1 MRRFI
6 AAEDTVRR
14 LMTTDQNSDGLP
26 RFANTFDED
35 LLLGVGLDVPL
46 DTTDDPERIHKI
58 AAEFEYGFEALADV
72 QRGVSIFGSARTTP
86 DHPDYLLAR
95 QVAAEVGRAGYS
107 IITGGG
113 PGMMEA
119 ANRGARDAGAMSI
132 GLNIELPHEQRPNEY
147 QDLELMFKHF
157 FVRKVMFVRYSQ
169 AFVVM
174 PGGFGTMDELFEAM
188 TLSQT
193 GKIRHFPVALV
204 GKHYWGGLVDWLREK
219 MLESQNIDAADLQM
233 LHICETPEEVRELIA
248 AEGGMLRALT
258 VW

>member
-1 MRRFI
+1 
-6 AAEDTVRR
+6 
-14 LMTTDQNSDGLP
+14 MTDERDIDELP
-26 RFANTFDED
+26 HFARTFDED
-35 LLLGVGLDVPL
+35 LLLGVGADVPL
-46 DTTDDPERIHKI
+46 DTTDDPQRIHNI
-58 AAEFEYGFEALADV
+58 AAEFEYGFKALAQV
-72 QRGVSIFGSARTTP
+72 PRGVSIFGSARTMP
-86 DHPDYLLAR
+86 DHPDYVLAR
-95 QVAAEVGRAGYS
+95 QVAAELGRAGYS

-119 ANRGARDAGAMSI
+119 ANRGARDAGATSI
-132 GLNIELPHEQRPNEY
+132 GLNIELPHEQKPNEF
-147 QDLELMFKHF
+147 QDIQLMFKHF

-169 AFVVM
+169 AFVAM

-193 GKIRHFPVALV
+193 GKIKHFPVALV

-233 LHICETPEEVRELIA
+233 LHVCETPEEVRELIG
-248 AEGGMLRALT
+248 AEGAMLRALT

>member
-1 MRRFI
+1 MISERD
-6 AAEDTVRR
+6 E
-14 LMTTDQNSDGLP
+14 SGLP
-26 RFANTFDED
+26 RFASTFDED
-35 LLLGVGLDVPL
+35 LLLGVGVDVPL
-46 DTTDDPERIHKI
+46 DTTDDPERIHNI
-58 AAEFEYGFEALADV
+58 AAEFEYGFKALADV
-72 QRGVSIFGSARTTP
+72 QRGVSIFGSARTPP

-95 QVAAEVGRAGYS
+95 QVAAELGRAGYS

-119 ANRGARDAGAMSI
+119 ANRGARDAGATSI
-132 GLNIELPHEQRPNEY
+132 GLNIELPHEQKPNEF
-147 QDLELMFKHF
+147 QDLPLKFKHF

-169 AFVVM
+169 AFVVL

-204 GKHYWGGLVDWLREK
+204 GSHYWQGLVDWLREK
-219 MLESQNIDAADLQM
+219 MLEGQNIDAKDLHM
-233 LHICETPEEVRELIA
+233 IHLCDTPEEVRELISS
-248 AEGGMLRALT
+248 EGTMLRALT

>member
-1 MRRFI
+1 
-6 AAEDTVRR
+6 
-14 LMTTDQNSDGLP
+14 MTDDRDSEGLP
-26 RFANTFDED
+26 RFAKTFDED

-46 DTTDDPERIHKI
+46 DTADDPERIHNI
-58 AAEFEYGFEALADV
+58 AAEFEYGFSALAQV
-72 QRGVSIFGSARTTP
+72 LRGVSIFGSARTP
-86 DHPDYLLAR
+86 RDHPDYLLAR
-95 QVAAEVGRAGYS
+95 QVAAELGRAGYS

-132 GLNIELPHEQRPNEY
+132 GLNIELPHEQKPNEY
-147 QDLELMFKHF
+147 QDLKLMFRHF

-169 AFVVM
+169 AFVAM

-193 GKIRHFPVALV
+193 GKIKHFPVALV
-204 GKHYWGGLVDWLREK
+204 GRHYWGGLVDWLREK
-219 MLESQNIDAADLQM
+219 MLEGQNIDEADLQ
-233 LHICETPEEVRELIA
+233 LVHVCETPEEVRELIGS
-248 AEGGMLRALT
+248 EGAMLRALT